1 MESFVA
7 SNLNRLEVI
16 VVPVIPIYGLNVIFI
31 LAYSKSMP
39 MNTRT
44 VLAYKNSERD
54 DGESCM
60 PVLAIDTEQVILVFH
75 QAIDKLSY
83 LWWLFKVT

>member
-39 MNTRT
+39 MNACT

-83 LWWLFKVT
+83 LWWLLKVT